1 MINEKKWVKL
11 WIIIT
16 ILIPIIALLN
26 YVIDPNGMNNK
37 ILIEGVNSS
46 KKSNTGYSYRFKT
59 NRLIDDEFDTLML
72 GTSRIGVMDPNVV
85 NSYVNGKTFN
95 LEAPASTTEMQYK
108 LFKYALKH
116 NNIKNVVYG
125 IDFMA
130 FNGSRTLDKTF
141 PEFKSLNKKIV
152 NGEKISNYDL
162 YFNLDTTKSSFYV
175 LYKNLSNQKIV
186 AEQFLQNGM
195 RVFFQYIDS
204 LEKGTYNYN
213 ERMEYTFHEYYN
225 NFNGIYKNFTYSK
238 EYLDYFSKIIKECKD
253 NNIKIWVYIPPVYNL
268 HFDSLKSAGYYEQF
282 EKFKRDLVKITNYID
297 FTGRNTIT
305 NDANNFWDS
314 SHLRAKITKPLMA
327 KIFHDKSVDVPK
339 DFGVLVTPENIE
351 THLKNLRGQIKEFDL
366 EKMLAYQYGK

>member
-1 MINEKKWVKL
+1 VINEKKWVKL